1 MHICLQDVKNVRA
14 SQKKVAK
21 NLEKERTKLEEL
33 EAAPDKH
40 RSNITKME
48 AKLATL
54 EVCVELHVFE
64 IKQSDWWIQCTYVTE
79 YTPIN

>member
-1 MHICLQDVKNVRA
+1 MYVYIYYMYMHMCLQDVKNVRA

-33 EAAPDKH
+33 KAAPDKH

-54 EVCVELHVFE
+54 EVRVYRA
-64 IKQSDWWIQCTYVTE
+64 I
-79 YTPIN
+79 